1 MIVDLVRLGLQSAGN
16 VNVGEAVFVLQK
28 PAKCSLGIGVG
39 ARDLA
44 AIVDADRL
52 AGQSDGVRV
61 IDGREVSASV
71 LEVAVADEV
80 VGAGDL
86 ASFVDVEDER
96 AAGCVG
102 GVDGG
107 EDALVQQE
115 PVTIA
120 RGSILIM
127 ADDLAAVVDAEGHS
141 TAGVGTSIGVKAP
154 LASRRRRSR
163 IR

>member
-1 MIVDLVRLGLQSAGN
+1 M
-16 VNVGEAVFVLQK
+16 FVLQK

-39 ARDLA
+39 ASDLT

-52 AGQSDGVRV
+52 AGQPDGVRV

-71 LEVAVADEV
+71 LEVAVDDEV

-86 ASFVDVEDER
+86 TWFIDVEDER

-102 GVDGG
+102 GVDGC
-107 EDALVQQE
+107 EDALIQQE

-120 RGSILIM
+120 RGIF
-127 ADDLAAVVDAEGHS
+127 
-141 TAGVGTSIGVKAP
+141 
-154 LASRRRRSR
+154 
-163 IR
+163 